1 VNQEQLLWARAD
13 GWCVA
18 GRAGLDGR
26 RYDMIPYDTMI
37 FTCAQK
43 LTYSQLNLPDGTKQ
57 KRIMK
62 KLKIKTEMLRR
73 NGPVI
78 KPNCSLRR
86 RAYYCCDCQLLSKH

>member
-1 VNQEQLLWARAD
+1 MSGVYPGEPGATAVGAG

-26 RYDMIPYDTMI
+26 TYDTIPYDTII

-43 LTYSQLNLPDGTKQ
+43 LTYSQLNLPHGTKQ

-62 KLKIKTEMLRR
+62 KLKIKTEMFKR

-78 KPNCSLRR
+78 KPWS
-86 RAYYCCDCQLLSKH
+86 QS